1 MKIYSDDPNLP
12 YRTTTIN
19 HLRTKSEID
28 GLLAFWGITKVMW
41 DWDLPHN
48 KVSLTFQVNEKFSE
62 SQISPLIHLECPFI
76 WDKKG
81 KKGRVEE
88 VNWNISLRLLHWF
101 IKNSLAW
108 AYTSQSEKTV
118 AFLPYISVKEGVQL
132 KDVIKQNLE
141 RIQALPA
148 LTEEKLSKVITV
160 EKEQK

>member
-1 MKIYSDDPNLP
+1 MKIYSDDANLP
-12 YRTTTIN
+12 YKTTRIN
-19 HLRTKSEID
+19 HLHTKAEID

-48 KVSLTFQVNEKFSE
+48 HVTLNFQVNEKFGE
-62 SQISPLIHLECPFI
+62 SQISPVVHLECPLI

-81 KKGRVEE
+81 RRGGVEE

-101 IKNSLAW
+101 IKNALAW

-118 AFLPYISVKEGVQL
+118 AFLPYVAVKEGVQL
-132 KDVIKQNLE
+132 KDVIKQNLD
-141 RIQALPA
+141 RIQELPA

-160 EKEQK
+160 EKQ